1 MKIKAKIIKTNQ
13 YINVLLSILKYFKNE
28 LYLNYI
34 NF

>member
-1 MKIKAKIIKTNQ
+1 MKIKSKIIKANQ